1 MHSVLYIYHK
11 FQWQPLQT
19 GKTYAVNVKRWRECR
34 KNILSEKKSIF
45 LNNFFYNHIMLTAM
59 ITFPQGSIYFFLD
72 GEIVCMILRAHFTI
86 FYRYCYSYDVKVDTI
101 FFVFP
106 GNA

>member
-1 MHSVLYIYHK
+1 MALMHSVLYIYHK

-34 KNILSEKKSIF
+34 INILSEKKSIF

-59 ITFPQGSIYFFLD
+59 ITFPQGSIYFFFRWRDCLYD
-72 GEIVCMILRAHFTI
+72 FESTFYHFFI
-86 FYRYCYSYDVKVDTI
+86 DTVI
-101 FFVFP
+101 
-106 GNA
+106 AMTLK